1 MEGVL
6 LCGVFEGCGG
16 EVGCGGCLECVCVVC
31 VSCVCE
37 WVG

>member
-16 EVGCGGCLECVCVVC
+16 KWDVGGVWNVCVLC
-31 VSCVCE
+31 V
-37 WVG
+37 